1 MLDQDLNN
9 TQPDDTLPD
18 KGHKVSFLK
27 FGLIITLLILLFD
40 QASKWWILEVYNLPL
55 KSSVQILPFFSLTMV
70 WNDSISMGLP
80 LDEYLGKWGIIILT
94 GLISLWLLWW
104 LKDTKRKP
112 EAIALSMILGGAI
125 GNVIDRF
132 VHGAVVDFLHFYAF
146 DYSFYV
152 FNVADSAISLGV
164 VFLIIDGLRTGIK
177 SPKNVAK
184 AD

>member
-1 MLDQDLNN
+1 
-9 TQPDDTLPD
+9 
-18 KGHKVSFLK
+18 
-27 FGLIITLLILLFD
+27 
-40 QASKWWILEVYNLPL
+40 
-55 KSSVQILPFFSLTMV
+55 MV

-104 LKDTKRKP
+104 LKDTNRKS
-112 EAIALSMILGGAI
+112 EALALAMILGGAI

-152 FNVADSAISLGV
+152 FNIADSAISLGV
-164 VFLIIDGLRTGIK
+164 VFLIIDGLRSGAK
-177 SPKNVAK
+177 GPKNDAK
-184 AD
+184 AE